1 MDLIEILIMLA
12 VAGLIGYLGHLIA
25 GGKTRG
31 GLAINIVVGLVGS
44 YVGWLLVNGLGL
56 SPIYSLAGFP
66 VIWGI
71 VGAFLVILIVSML
84 KRRFA

>member
-1 MDLIEILIMLA
+1 MGLIEILIMLA

-25 GGKTRG
+25 GGKTRT
-31 GLAINIVVGLVGS
+31 GLAVNVIVGLVGS
-44 YVGWLLVNGLGL
+44 YVGWHLVNTLGF
-56 SPIYSLAGFP
+56 SPIYVLAGFP

-71 VGAFLVILIVSML
+71 IGAFIVILVVSML

>member
-1 MDLIEILIMLA
+1 MGLIEILIMLA
-12 VAGLIGYLGHLIA
+12 VAALIGYLGHLIA

-31 GLAINIVVGLVGS
+31 GLVINVVVGLVGS
-44 YVGWLLVNGLGL
+44 YVGWLLVNKLGL
-56 SPIYSLAGFP
+56 SPIFTLAGFP

-71 VGAFLVILIVSML
+71 IGAFLVILAVAML